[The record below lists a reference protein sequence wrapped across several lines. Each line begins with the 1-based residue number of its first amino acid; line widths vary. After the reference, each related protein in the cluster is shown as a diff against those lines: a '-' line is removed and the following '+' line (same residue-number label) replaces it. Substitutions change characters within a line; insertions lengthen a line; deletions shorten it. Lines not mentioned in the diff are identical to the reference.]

1 MNIKHLLLMSFG
13 VFAIQAITVDNI
25 FENTYDKKKKVIKK
39 VSVSKKSNINDASTL
54 SKNIKKS
61 DEIASVS
68 KSVNI
73 EAMSKAERKMFSV
86 YMDIN
91 EKDFNKPKFNS
102 FKAAFKG
109 YYQLKSEGKIKK
121 EILTIID
128 FSLSSTEK
136 RMWVIDM
143 KKNEIVFQSVV
154 SHGKNSGKE
163 YATDFSNVPESHKSS
178 LGFYKTA
185 ETYQGKHGL
194 SLRLDGLEY
203 GINHNARMRDI
214 VIHGADYA
222 NERVAESQG
231 WLGRSFGCPALP
243 YEWSSKIIN
252 YIKEESCLFIYQE
265 NNIEYEKKSKYL

>member
-13 VFAIQAITVDNI
+13 VFAIQAITMDNI
-25 FENTYDKKKKVIKK
+25 FENTYNKKKKVIRK
-39 VSVSKKSNINDASTL
+39 VSVSKKSNINDVSTL
-54 SKNIKKS
+54 SKSKNKS

-68 KSVNI
+68 KSVNL
-73 EAMSKAERKMFSV
+73 ESMSKAERKMFSV

-91 EKDFNKPKFNS
+91 EKDYNKPKFNS

-121 EILTIID
+121 DILTIID

-143 KKNEIVFQSVV
+143 KKNEIIFQSVV

-222 NERVAESQG
+222 NERIAESQG
-231 WLGRSFGCPALP
+231 WLGRSYGCPALP
-243 YEWSSKIIN
+243 YELSSKIIN
-252 YIKEESCLFIYQE
+252 YIKDESCLFIYQE
-265 NNIEYEKKSKYL
+265 NNQEYEKKSKYI

>member
-1 MNIKHLLLMSFG
+1 MFFG
-13 VFAIQAITVDNI
+13 FFAIQAITRDNI
-25 FENTYDKKKKVIKK
+25 FENTYNKKKKVIRK
-39 VSVSKKSNINDASTL
+39 VSVSKKSNINDLSTL
-54 SKNIKKS
+54 SNNIKKS

-68 KSVNI
+68 KSVNL
-73 EAMSKAERKMFSV
+73 ESMSKAERKMFSV

-91 EKDFNKPKFNS
+91 EKGFNKPKFNS

-121 EILTIID
+121 DILTIID

-143 KKNEIVFQSVV
+143 KKNEIIFQSVV

-222 NERVAESQG
+222 NERIAESQG
-231 WLGRSFGCPALP
+231 WLGRSYGCPALP
-243 YEWSSKIIN
+243 YELSSKIIN
-252 YIKEESCLFIYQE
+252 YIKDESCLFIYQE
-265 NNIEYEKKSKYL
+265 NNQEYEKKSKYI